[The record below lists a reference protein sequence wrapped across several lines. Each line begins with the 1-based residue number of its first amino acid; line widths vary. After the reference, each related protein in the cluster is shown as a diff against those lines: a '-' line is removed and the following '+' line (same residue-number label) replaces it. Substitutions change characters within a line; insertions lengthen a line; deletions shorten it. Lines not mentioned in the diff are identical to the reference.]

1 MNQAGALLRSRSRTL
16 AALVIL
22 AVVLTVIAPL
32 APPFHAQPRIAPD
45 SITYLEAN
53 VIRTPIYP
61 LTLRALQRLPR
72 GLDLLAPFQLVV
84 FAASCVL
91 FAYRFARTYGQPL
104 LALILE
110 AAVLGNPQLVSY
122 CFTVLP
128 EALFASVLMIHLSC
142 ALALTCRATGRGFAA
157 ASASAAALALVK
169 PSGYAAVAG
178 LSVLAVVHRDQWRKL
193 PWLVA
198 PAALAILSV
207 CLGNLLV
214 RGFFG
219 TQAQSGFVRAAYT
232 APLLERTTSTPY
244 PALTEHLA
252 AHTRP
257 IGVALQSLPTMED
270 YYLIAAEEYH
280 GIEDLVR
287 RELIEEVG
295 LGGDESA
302 TGALIPKDPGVAVR
316 VDAIAGVIANTAI
329 KQHPTEYAYGV
340 AANVY
345 GLWWLPLVKTVGGAA
360 SEQSELDDLVAHR
373 PALNRSR
380 PAFHSLP
387 WIAYVAVRVVLAL
400 ILVCS
405 IAGVFWIFSR
415 SPLRST
421 VAFVALLLH
430 GYFLLVA
437 LAQPGLP
444 RYAMAVWPASAL
456 LLIATAGSIRYRE
469 SQPRLQ

>member
-1 MNQAGALLRSRSRTL
+1 MNRTGALAWLHSHTL
-16 AALVIL
+16 AALVTLAIAL
-22 AVVLTVIAPL
+22 IVVAVV
-32 APPFHAQPRIAPD
+32 APPFHAQARMAPD
-45 SITYLEAN
+45 SITYLEAD

-61 LTLRALQRLPR
+61 LTLRALQWLPG
-72 GLDLLAPFQLVV
+72 GLNLLAPFQLMV
-84 FAASCVL
+84 FASAAVL
-91 FAYRFARTYGQPL
+91 LAYEFARTYERPL

-110 AAVLGNPQLVSY
+110 AAVLGHPQLVSY
-122 CFTVLP
+122 CFTILP

-142 ALALTCRATGRGFAA
+142 ALALTRRATSPGFAA

-178 LSVLAVVHRDQWRKL
+178 LAVLALVQRARWRNL
-193 PWLVA
+193 LWLVT
-198 PAALAILSV
+198 PAALAIVSV

-244 PALTEHLA
+244 PALTEQLA
-252 AHTRP
+252 SHARP
-257 IGVALQSLPTMED
+257 IGVALHSLPTMED

-295 LGGDESA
+295 RGGGDS
-302 TGALIPKDPGVAVR
+302 GARLIRNDPAAAAR
-316 VDAIAGVIANTAI
+316 LDAIASALANAAI
-329 KQHPTEYAYGV
+329 RQHPAEYAYSV

-345 GLWWLPLVKTVGGAA
+345 GLWWLPLVTTVDGAA
-360 SEQSELDDLVAHR
+360 SLRSELDALVAER
-373 PALNRSR
+373 PALAR
-380 PAFHSLP
+380 PRPVFRPLP
-387 WIAYVAVRVVLAL
+387 RIAYAAVRVVLAA
-400 ILVCS
+400 IVAC
-405 IAGVFWIFSR
+405 GVVAAFRIFSR
-415 SPLRST
+415 SPLQRT
-421 VAFVALLLH
+421 IAFSALLLH

-444 RYAMAVWPASAL
+444 RYAIVVWPASAL
-456 LLIATAGSIRYRE
+456 LLIATAGSIRYRD